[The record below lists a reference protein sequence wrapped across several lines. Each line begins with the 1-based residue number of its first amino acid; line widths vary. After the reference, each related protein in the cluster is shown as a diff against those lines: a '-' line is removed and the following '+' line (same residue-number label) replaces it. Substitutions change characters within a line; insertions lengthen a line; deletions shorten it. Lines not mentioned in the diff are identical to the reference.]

1 MSKQLIK
8 LLAETGNT
16 KLDKTRTD
24 QILIA
29 GLSLAPAMESGTEL
43 CPSRSEGCTSVCLFD
58 QGRGKFSNVRQARIK
73 KAQLFLENR
82 RLFLST
88 LESELDAIERKAEKQ
103 GKIPFVRLNVLS
115 DVAWE
120 LVAPSLFKRKV
131 RFYDYTKRFDRMDR
145 YLTGKFPWNYDLIF
159 SRSEENESFCLDVL
173 SSGGVVN
180 VVWRTRES
188 IPDTWFGYHVIKE
201 QDDTDVWWL
210 GKVSQV
216 GGAFAKG
223 SAKLDQTGFVL

>member
-73 KAQLFLENR
+73 KAQLFLEN
-82 RLFLST
+82 
-88 LESELDAIERKAEKQ
+88 
-103 GKIPFVRLNVLS
+103 
-115 DVAWE
+115 
-120 LVAPSLFKRKV
+120 
-131 RFYDYTKRFDRMDR
+131 
-145 YLTGKFPWNYDLIF
+145 
-159 SRSEENESFCLDVL
+159 
-173 SSGGVVN
+173 
-180 VVWRTRES
+180 
-188 IPDTWFGYHVIKE
+188 
-201 QDDTDVWWL
+201 
-210 GKVSQV
+210 
-216 GGAFAKG
+216 
-223 SAKLDQTGFVL
+223 

>member
-43 CPSRSEGCTSVCLFD
+43 CPSRSKGCTSVCLFD

-82 RLFLST
+82 RLFL
-88 LESELDAIERKAEKQ
+88 LLCF
-103 GKIPFVRLNVLS
+103 PLNGIQFRFKSAQEQSSVL
-115 DVAWE
+115 
-120 LVAPSLFKRKV
+120 
-131 RFYDYTKRFDRMDR
+131 
-145 YLTGKFPWNYDLIF
+145 
-159 SRSEENESFCLDVL
+159 
-173 SSGGVVN
+173 
-180 VVWRTRES
+180 
-188 IPDTWFGYHVIKE
+188 
-201 QDDTDVWWL
+201 
-210 GKVSQV
+210 
-216 GGAFAKG
+216 
-223 SAKLDQTGFVL
+223 